1 MDRTPCQMKDTSMNQ
16 AFASGVFAGPSA
28 VRDFLNPENNP
39 PIPLVELPP
48 ELNPFQQ
55 QGVRIFAKLMYLL
68 PLLNIKS
75 LPALNML
82 MQAHASGN
90 LDGVHTLIENSS
102 GNTAFSLAVM
112 ARTFGLTGMDA
123 VVPWDI
129 APGKLDLLRLSGA
142 SPRLKRD
149 APNEPSGIAQARTMG
164 KQPGFFN
171 PAQYENEANPA
182 ASERWIAPE
191 IWKQTDG
198 KLTVFAAGIGTAGT
212 LVGASR
218 YFRKTCSK
226 VAIVG
231 AICSPQS
238 AVPGV
243 RSEARLREIAFEWRK
258 AADAIIE
265 VATKESFKHSLD
277 LLRAGFMAGPSSG
290 FALAGLLKFLE
301 SSQGAKLDALRN
313 DDGQVL
319 ATFICC
325 DTPLPYLD
333 KYSTHLDAAD
343 F

>member
-1 MDRTPCQMKDTSMNQ
+1 MNQ
-16 AFASGVFAGPSA
+16 PRAYADGVFAGFSA
-28 VRDFLNPENNP
+28 VRDFLNTENNA
-39 PIPLVELPP
+39 PIPLVELPAS
-48 ELNPFQQ
+48 LNPLHEQR
-55 QGVRIFAKLMYLL
+55 VRIFAKLMYLL

-75 LPALNML
+75 LPALSML
-82 MQAHASGN
+82 LEAQSSGT

-112 ARTFGLTGMDA
+112 ARTFGLSGIDA

-129 APGKLDLLRLSGA
+129 APGKLDLLRLSGVN
-142 SPRLKRD
+142 PHLNRD
-149 APNEPSGIAQARTMG
+149 TPNQPSGISQARELG
-164 KQPGFFN
+164 KTKGFYN
-171 PAQYENEANPA
+171 PAQYENDANPA
-182 ASERWIAPE
+182 ACERWIAPE
-191 IWKQTDG
+191 IWRQTKG
-198 KLTVFAAGIGTAGT
+198 KLTVFAAGLGTAGT

-218 YFRKTCSK
+218 YFRKTAPK

-231 AICSPQS
+231 AICAPQS

-243 RSEARLREIAFEWRK
+243 RSEARLREIAFDWRK
-258 AADAIIE
+258 AADSIVE

-290 FALAGLLKFLE
+290 FALVGLLRFLQ
-301 SSQGAKLDALRN
+301 SAQATSKLDSLRN
-313 DDGQVL
+313 ADGEVL